1 MAAVTKEIAHEN
13 KPIDLGEAVASNLP
27 AITLED
33 IWNALSQDQFV
44 PYFQPKVA
52 LKGMELKG
60 VEALIRWR
68 HPQRGTLSAAAFLPL
83 VQDNFL
89 FDDLSTLMLE
99 KSIAQCREWAD
110 QGMDVSI
117 SVNLSPD
124 LLRDPA
130 LGDRVEALLQAN
142 RLSAGHLTLEVP
154 EHALAYDLSD
164 DLEALV
170 KLRVRGFGLAIDD
183 FGSGHC
189 THDLLERVPASEL
202 KLDRKMLAGAARRP
216 MLRAQLEEALDI
228 ACELNFLTVAEG
240 VENQEEWDL
249 VNELGCDMAQGY
261 FIARP
266 MTGEAL
272 AQWHRLW
279 TTEPF
284 M

>member
-1 MAAVTKEIAHEN
+1 MELATNETAQEN
-13 KPIDLGEAVASNLP
+13 KSLDMTEVAATP
-27 AITLED
+27 APVTLEAM
-33 IWNALSQDQFV
+33 WNALSNDEFV

-52 LKGMELKG
+52 LRGMQLQG

-68 HPQRGTLSAAAFLPL
+68 HPQRGVLSAGAFLPL

-89 FDDLSTLMLE
+89 FDDLTTLTLE
-99 KSIAQCREWAD
+99 KAIAQWRAWRAQD
-110 QGMDVSI
+110 LQVNI

-130 LGDRVEALLQAN
+130 LAERVEGLLEQN
-142 RLSAGHLTLEVP
+142 GMSKLQLILEVP
-154 EHALAYDLSD
+154 ERALVYDLSD

-170 KLRVRGFGLAIDD
+170 KLHARGFGLAVDD
-183 FGSGHC
+183 YGSGHC
-189 THDLLERVPASEL
+189 TPALLEKVPASEL
-202 KLDRKMLAGAARRP
+202 KLDRKLLAGAARRP
-216 MLRAQLEEALDI
+216 ALRAQLEEALDI
-228 ACELNFLTVAEG
+228 GRELGCVTVAEG

-266 MTGEAL
+266 MAGEAL
-272 AQWHRLW
+272 PQWHRLW

>member
-1 MAAVTKEIAHEN
+1 MGLASNEIAQEN
-13 KPIDLGEAVASNLP
+13 NSLDMTEVAATP
-27 AITLED
+27 APVTLEAM
-33 IWNALSQDQFV
+33 WRALSNDEFM

-52 LKGMELKG
+52 LRGMQLQG

-68 HPQRGTLSAAAFLPL
+68 HPERGVLSAAAFLPL

-89 FDDLSTLMLE
+89 FDDLTTLMLE
-99 KSIAQCREWAD
+99 KSIAQCCDWRA
-110 QGMDVSI
+110 QGLEVNV

-124 LLRDPA
+124 LLRDPGLA
-130 LGDRVEALLQAN
+130 ERVEGLLEQSG
-142 RLSAGHLTLEVP
+142 LSKAQLVLEVP
-154 EHALAYDLSD
+154 ERALVYDLGD

-170 KLRVRGFGLAIDD
+170 KLRVGGFGLAIDD
-183 FGSGHC
+183 YGSGHC
-189 THDLLERVPASEL
+189 TPGLLEKVPASEL
-202 KLDRKMLAGAARRP
+202 KLDRKLLAGAARKP
-216 MLRAQLEEALDI
+216 ALRAQLEEALDVGR
-228 ACELNFLTVAEG
+228 ELGFLTVAEG

-266 MTGEAL
+266 MAGEAL
-272 AQWHRLW
+272 PPWLRLW